1 VRPDLTLLLDLPVA
15 AGRARAAGR
24 GDADRIEAEA
34 DAFFERVRASY
45 RARAAQEPQR
55 FRVLDAS
62 QAPEQVLQ
70 AATRVLTEWLEG
82 STG

>member
-1 VRPDLTLLLDLPVA
+1 MAVEVSS
-15 AGRARAAGR
+15 
-24 GDADRIEAEA
+24 ADKVPPEQA